1 MNFIS
6 DLGNCVLC
14 IPGLSFFFL
23 IYVFCAILKLTILMY
38 QPPEY
43 AGLKAQSNKKA
54 YLRKDIWYNTK
65 KKIQY
70 FKM

>member
-1 MNFIS
+1 
-6 DLGNCVLC
+6 
-14 IPGLSFFFL
+14 
-23 IYVFCAILKLTILMY
+23 MY